1 MSPRRGTGRRTRRRR
16 AGSSRRGWRATARR
30 RREWSRA
37 MRRRGSVTRRQTA
50 GAGPPRAGPWR
61 GTGPRGRTA
70 WGPCCRVGATAA
82 RRLAARVH
90 TRRPH
95 TRGARSR
102 WRRVV
107 SLAEPQ
113 IRALVSRVPMA
124 SETLAGRTIAGYRL
138 LERVGEGGT
147 ADVYRAEHPERGA
160 CAFKVLRSRLA
171 SDPTAVK
178 RFLREAGY
186 GSRVQ
191 HPGVVRTY
199 DYGEADGLYYL
210 ALEWAEGQS
219 LADLLHRNGPLAPA
233 MVARF
238 VGQLAA
244 ALDAAHRA
252 GIIHRDLKP
261 ENIMYDPETE
271 SVKLLDFGIARD
283 ADLPPEERLTRTGF
297 FVGTLQYV
305 APEALSGELVDGRAD
320 TYSLATIT
328 YYLLT
333 GQHPYSGRTPREL
346 FQQLLTQPPKPLS
359 QAAPGHKLPA
369 ALEAAVMRG
378 LARSPAERQP
388 TVLAFAAE
396 VQAALAAQPEPRR
409 RGLLDA
415 LRRVVGR
422 DS

>member
-1 MSPRRGTGRRTRRRR
+1 MWARNRRGTALRQ
-16 AGSSRRGWRATARR
+16 RRGGAHL
-30 RREWSRA
+30 
-37 MRRRGSVTRRQTA
+37 RRGTPSGGTRSRHR
-50 GAGPPRAGPWR
+50 P
-61 GTGPRGRTA
+61 
-70 WGPCCRVGATAA
+70 ATAA
-82 RRLAARVH
+82 FPPAAGVGPCRRAAKSRS
-90 TRRPH
+90 RRPPD
-95 TRGARSR
+95 
-102 WRRVV
+102 WRAIPLPRVV
-107 SLAEPQ
+107 SLAQPQ
-113 IRALVSRVPMA
+113 IRALVSRVPMS
-124 SETLAGRTIAGYRL
+124 SENLAGRTIAGYRL

-147 ADVYRAEHPERGA
+147 AEVYRAEHPERGA

-346 FQQLLTQPPKPLS
+346 FQQLLTQPAKPLS

-378 LARSPAERQP
+378 LARSPADRQP